1 MSKLIKRSGAAK
13 GMRLTSATRRVMN
26 ALPLL
31 AVDDAGSVEDVGR
44 LDADAG
50 TEAGTRDPGSG
61 TMDME
66 ARLRDE
72 FKAGFDEGRRFAEKQ
87 LRESFAVQL
96 HETQEAIRVLTEN
109 MQREYDELYA
119 SAERNVVRL
128 ALAVAE
134 RIVKRQVLLD
144 DEFVIRQIC
153 EGAKRVIGV
162 ERIRIRV
169 NPADEEYVRQ
179 HRAQIL
185 MNADSVRDL
194 VIESDETIER
204 GSCVMESDAGNVDAL
219 IATQL
224 ERIEAALFGEAEK

>member
-1 MSKLIKRSGAAK
+1 MSKLIKRSAAAK
-13 GMRLTSATRRVMN
+13 GMRLTASTRRVMN

-31 AVDDAGSVEDVGR
+31 ADDHAESAEDSGR
-44 LDADAG
+44 VNADAS
-50 TEAGTRDPGSG
+50 TEAGNHHPVSA

-66 ARLRDE
+66 QRLRDE

-87 LRESFAVQL
+87 LRDSFAVQL
-96 HETQEAIRVLTEN
+96 QETQDAIRVLTEN
-109 MQREYDELYA
+109 MQREYDQLYA
-119 SAERNVVRL
+119 SAERNVVKL

-134 RIVKRQVLLD
+134 RIVKRQVLMD
-144 DEFVIRQIC
+144 NEFVIRQIC

-179 HRAQIL
+179 HRAQVL

-204 GSCVMESDAGNVDAL
+204 GSCVIESDAGNVDTL